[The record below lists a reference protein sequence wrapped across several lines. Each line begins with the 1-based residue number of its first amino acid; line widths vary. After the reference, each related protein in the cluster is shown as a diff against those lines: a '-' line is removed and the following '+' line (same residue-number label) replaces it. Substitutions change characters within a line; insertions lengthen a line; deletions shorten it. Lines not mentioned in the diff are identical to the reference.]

1 MPLLQVPRVKPSKS
15 LLYKILLGPTVYV
28 MIAVVSDSHVPTR
41 AEKIPEEF
49 REKMK
54 EAELTVHAGDFAEKP
69 VYNSIDE
76 YGELVAVKGNCDF
89 FDLPNSETFER
100 GGLTLG
106 IYHGTGITPRGDHE
120 TLSKI
125 ADQDL
130 EADVLIHGH
139 SHQEEMA
146 REDGVI
152 LLNPGSCTGVGG
164 GTSRPSN
171 PTMMEIE
178 VEDGELKARILEMDD
193 EELEV
198 KDTQTFEY

>member
-1 MPLLQVPRVKPSKS
+1 
-15 LLYKILLGPTVYV
+15 

-100 GGLTLG
+100 DGLNFG
-106 IYHGTGITPRGDHE
+106 VYHGTGITPRGDPE
-120 TLSKI
+120 TLAKI
-125 ADQDL
+125 AQQDL
-130 EADVLIHGH
+130 EAEVLIHGH
-139 SHQEEMA
+139 SHQEDMTEQ
-146 REDGVI
+146 EGVI

-164 GTSRPSN
+164 GTSRPGN

-178 VEDGELKARILEMDD
+178 LEDDELEARILEKEED
-193 EELEV
+193 EVSV
-198 KDTQTFEY
+198 KKSRTFEY

>member
-1 MPLLQVPRVKPSKS
+1 
-15 LLYKILLGPTVYV
+15 

-41 AEKIPEEF
+41 AEKIPEEY

-100 GGLTLG
+100 KSLKFGV
-106 IYHGTGITPRGDHE
+106 YHGTGINPRGDQE
-120 TLSKI
+120 TLAKI
-125 ADQDL
+125 AQEDL

-139 SHQEEMA
+139 SHQEEIA
-146 REDGVI
+146 KEDGVI

-164 GTSRPSN
+164 GSARPSN
-171 PTMMEIE
+171 PTMMEVE
-178 VEDGELKARILEMDD
+178 LEDGELEARILEKD
-193 EELEV
+193 EESGEISV
-198 KDTQTFEY
+198 KESRTFEI